1 MQQPSQFPIALGHAD
16 WRALAG
22 LAAGAVLAL
31 IVHFLIFHLVRRLSR
46 RTKTTGDDLLLQSVY
61 QPSRWLLVLLVVM
74 AGMEAMSLGPRL
86 AQWWA
91 IGSAMALA
99 GLVGWLA
106 LRVAAAARR
115 IIELHSDITVEDNL
129 AARRRTTRVR
139 ILHRIVQI
147 GIIFLTIAFMLLAI
161 PGVRAIGV
169 TLVASAGLAALAVGA
184 AAQPALKNLI
194 SGMQMAF
201 TEPIRLDDIV
211 VIEGEWGRIEDIR
224 LTYVVMRLWDDRR
237 LVVPVSYFLERPF
250 QNWTRDRSDLLGAV
264 LFHVHASAD
273 VERIRR
279 AFVDAVQAN
288 RHWDGRVA
296 TLQVTEQ
303 RPGALELRGL
313 LSARYAGVVFDL
325 RCEVREAVVAFMRR
339 EMPDAFA

>member
-1 MQQPSQFPIALGHAD
+1 MQSPQFHIALGHAD

-22 LAAGAVLAL
+22 LAIGVAVALA
-31 IVHFLIFHLVRRLSR
+31 VHFLIFHLIRRLSG
-46 RTKTTGDDLLLQSVY
+46 RTKTSGDDLLLQAVY
-61 QPSRWLLVLLVVM
+61 QPSRWLLALLVLM
-74 AGMEAMSLGPRL
+74 AGMEGVLLGPQVAR
-86 AQWWA
+86 WWA
-91 IGSAMALA
+91 IGSAMVLAALA
-99 GLVGWLA
+99 GWLA
-106 LRVAAAARR
+106 LRIAAAVRR
-115 IIELHSDITVEDNL
+115 VIELHSDITVEDNL

-139 ILHRIVQI
+139 ILHRIAQV
-147 GIIFLTIAFMLLAI
+147 GILFLTIAFMLLAI

-237 LVVPVSYFLERPF
+237 MVVPVSYFLERPF
-250 QNWTRDRSDLLGAV
+250 QNWTRERADLLGTV

-273 VERIRR
+273 IERIRR
-279 AFVDAVQAN
+279 AFVEAVQAN

-296 TLQVTEQ
+296 LLQVTEQ

-325 RCEVREAVVAFMRR
+325 RCEVREAVVEFVRR